1 MAPTFTQLEDLIGR
15 LPIDA
20 DNYWVFEKLI
30 EQPYDV
36 YRPILDMLFD
46 GTIVVEDLM
55 IPPGSASLA
64 VTGDAETADQRLNS
78 WNATSASVGSRC
90 VELITG
96 KRPGGVVITR
106 DTSSIAVA
114 EDGSIGSTYAAETQ
128 TAVGADATVISPNP
142 IELSRAGSLTDAQKA
157 VQEDYAAA
165 LEPDI
170 G

>member
-30 EQPYDV
+30 EQPYDT

-46 GTIVVEDLM
+46 GTIVVEDLT
-55 IPPGSASLA
+55 IPPGSATLA
-64 VTGDAETADQRLNS
+64 VEDDSRTANERLNS
-78 WNATSASVGSRC
+78 WSGTAASLGSRC
-90 VELITG
+90 AELIAG
-96 KRPGGVVITR
+96 RRPGGVVITR
-106 DTSSIAVA
+106 DTSSLVVA
-114 EDGSIGSTYAAETQ
+114 DDGSVGSTYAAETQ

-142 IELSRAGSLTDAQKA
+142 IELSRAGTLADAQKA
-157 VQEDYAAA
+157 VQSDYAAA
-165 LEPDI
+165 LEPNI